1 MASLNPG
8 VLLRLL
14 QDIDRSGNSPRRP
27 LQHGPPAVL
36 QVTGIVPAV
45 AGSDLS
51 PDRGFYVKVSDS
63 SHCAYVSLP
72 ADLNDLILADR
83 LQLGQLIHVRRLD
96 PASPVPVLR
105 EFRLLEGRHPCL
117 HDTVD
122 LTRGPSRPA
131 APSATPPRPPPEKN
145 KRQLHCR
152 SNSFAGDRSGAAGMS
167 SLSFTAEKRGR
178 RSSDILNEL
187 KKFSVACM
195 DENIYDSDDSRISYP
210 SSPASSRFSYTSTS
224 SSSSFSSSSSSSFSS
239 ASSACTM
246 RPRKSWDATG
256 RIPERRRGMEPT
268 VPSQSASVSC
278 DSHWKD
284 YSALVSPNR
293 FAQHVS
299 STPQDDASWALSA
312 CPTNTQRSVK
322 ALVVSAK
329 RKLPD
334 SDKACTESD
343 KMGVI
348 SALQP
353 PSLMKHAK
361 VMLRQRDSTLQ
372 AAVDALL
379 EASAAEKLSECFSM
393 YSELQSDRD
402 GDPRH
407 TVNGSLTFHHKLAET
422 RLIAQALAR
431 SSQPNSCSCNSSSP
445 APLRSVARVAS
456 ERQRCATSW
465 IKAALKSDLSRLA
478 AQQKTASELH
488 EAPPSNADVL
498 SPTTHSHRPKN
509 TASSMGSN
517 SLLLASSALQCEYN
531 RWFLRYI
538 DKFLDSIQGETG
550 YGACE
555 LEVASLLC
563 QLKRVD
569 DWLNDV
575 TSKEVTEDE
584 AEACERV
591 RRKIYGILLRHV
603 ESAAIALESMS
614 TPEEEMDRD
623 LMLCG

>member
-1 MASLNPG
+1 MASLSPG

-14 QDIDRSGNSPRRP
+14 QDIDRSDNSPRRP
-27 LQHGPPAVL
+27 LHHAPLAVL

-83 LQLGQLIHVRRLD
+83 LQLGQLIHVRRLE

-145 KRQLHCR
+145 KRQLHRR

-167 SLSFTAEKRGR
+167 SPSFTAVKRER
-178 RSSDILNEL
+178 RSSDVLNEL

-195 DENIYDSDDSRISYP
+195 DEDIYDSDDLRISYP
-210 SSPASSRFSYTSTS
+210 SSPASSRFSYTSS

-239 ASSACTM
+239 ASSSCTV
-246 RPRKSWDATG
+246 RPRKIWDATG
-256 RIPERRRGMEPT
+256 RIPERRRGMKPS
-268 VPSQSASVSC
+268 VPSQSASVS
-278 DSHWKD
+278 
-284 YSALVSPNR
+284 PNR
-293 FAQHVS
+293 FARHVS
-299 STPQDDASWALSA
+299 LTPQDDASGAPSA

-322 ALVVSAK
+322 APVGSAK

-361 VMLRQRDSTLQ
+361 VVLRQRDSTLQ

-393 YSELQSDRD
+393 YSELQSDKD

-407 TVNGSLTFHHKLAET
+407 TVNGLLTFHHKLAQT
-422 RLIAQALAR
+422 RLIAQALSR
-431 SSQPNSCSCNSSSP
+431 SSQPNSCGCNSSSP
-445 APLRSVARVAS
+445 APLTSVARVAS
-456 ERQRCATSW
+456 ERQHCATSW
-465 IKAALKSDLSRLA
+465 IKAALESDLSRLPE
-478 AQQKTASELH
+478 QQKTASEPQ

-517 SLLLASSALQCEYN
+517 SLLLASSALQHEYN

-538 DKFLDSIQGETG
+538 DRFLDSIQGETG

-575 TSKEVTEDE
+575 TGKEVTEDE

-614 TPEEEMDRD
+614 TPEGEMDRD

>member
-1 MASLNPG
+1 MESLNPG
-8 VLLRLL
+8 VLLRLI

-27 LQHGPPAVL
+27 LRHAPPAVL

-83 LQLGQLIHVRRLD
+83 LQLGQLIHVRRLE

-122 LTRGPSRPA
+122 LTRGPSSPA

-152 SNSFAGDRSGAAGMS
+152 SSSFAEDRSGAAGMS
-167 SLSFTAEKRGR
+167 SPSFTAEKRKR

-187 KKFSVACM
+187 KKFSVART
-195 DENIYDSDDSRISYP
+195 DEDNYDSDDSRISYP
-210 SSPASSRFSYTSTS
+210 SSPASSRFSYTS
-224 SSSSFSSSSSSSFSS
+224 SSSSSSSFSS
-239 ASSACTM
+239 ASSSGTM
-246 RPRKSWDATG
+246 RPRKSWDAMG
-256 RIPERRRGMEPT
+256 RIPEGRSGMKPS
-268 VPSQSASVSC
+268 VPSQSAGVP
-278 DSHWKD
+278 
-284 YSALVSPNR
+284 PNR
-293 FAQHVS
+293 FAQHAS
-299 STPQDDASWALSA
+299 LTPQDDASG
-312 CPTNTQRSVK
+312 PTNTQRSVK
-322 ALVVSAK
+322 ALVGSAK

-334 SDKACTESD
+334 SDKACAESD
-343 KMGVI
+343 RMGVI

-361 VMLRQRDSTLQ
+361 VVLRQRDSTLQ

-379 EASAAEKLSECFSM
+379 EASAAERLSECFSM
-393 YSELQSDRD
+393 YSELQSDKD

-407 TVNGSLTFHHKLAET
+407 TVDGLLTFQHKLAQT
-422 RLIAQALAR
+422 RLIAQALSR
-431 SSQPNSCSCNSSSP
+431 SSHSNSCSCNSSSP
-445 APLRSVARVAS
+445 APPRSVAGVAS

-465 IKAALKSDLSRLA
+465 IKAALESDLSRLPE
-478 AQQKTASELH
+478 QQKTASEPQ
-488 EAPPSNADVL
+488 EAPPSNADAL

-509 TASSMGSN
+509 AASSMGSN
-517 SLLLASSALQCEYN
+517 SLLLASSALQYEYN

-575 TSKEVTEDE
+575 TRKEVTEDE

-614 TPEEEMDRD
+614 TPEGEMDGD

>member
-1 MASLNPG
+1 MESLNPG
-8 VLLRLL
+8 VLLRLI

-27 LQHGPPAVL
+27 LRHAPPAVL

-83 LQLGQLIHVRRLD
+83 LQLGQLIHVRRLE

-117 HDTVD
+117 HDT
-122 LTRGPSRPA
+122 
-131 APSATPPRPPPEKN
+131 KN

-152 SNSFAGDRSGAAGMS
+152 SSSFAGDRSGAAGMS
-167 SLSFTAEKRGR
+167 SPSFTAEKRKR

-187 KKFSVACM
+187 KKFSVART
-195 DENIYDSDDSRISYP
+195 DEDNYDSDDSRISYP
-210 SSPASSRFSYTSTS
+210 SSPASSRFSYTSS
-224 SSSSFSSSSSSSFSS
+224 SSSSSSSFSS
-239 ASSACTM
+239 ASSSGTM
-246 RPRKSWDATG
+246 RPRKSWDAMG
-256 RIPERRRGMEPT
+256 RIPEGRSGMKPS
-268 VPSQSASVSC
+268 VPSQSAG
-278 DSHWKD
+278 
-284 YSALVSPNR
+284 VSPNR
-293 FAQHVS
+293 FAQHAS
-299 STPQDDASWALSA
+299 LTPQDDA
-312 CPTNTQRSVK
+312 TNTQRSVK
-322 ALVVSAK
+322 ALVGSAK

-334 SDKACTESD
+334 SDKACAESD

-361 VMLRQRDSTLQ
+361 VVLRQRDSTLQ

-379 EASAAEKLSECFSM
+379 EASAAERLSECFSM
-393 YSELQSDRD
+393 YSELQSDKD

-407 TVNGSLTFHHKLAET
+407 TVDGLLTFQHKLAQT
-422 RLIAQALAR
+422 RLIAQALSR

-445 APLRSVARVAS
+445 APPRSVAGVAS

-465 IKAALKSDLSRLA
+465 IKAALESDLSRLPE
-478 AQQKTASELH
+478 QQKTASEPQ
-488 EAPPSNADVL
+488 EAPPSNADAL

-509 TASSMGSN
+509 AASSMGSN
-517 SLLLASSALQCEYN
+517 SLLLASSALQYEYN

-575 TSKEVTEDE
+575 TRKEVTEDE

-614 TPEEEMDRD
+614 TPEGEMDRD